1 MQHQGLGQT
10 PDRGMVDGHL
20 NLCPAA
26 GLGLEADEGV
36 CRKVVHVDLHEV
48 KLFDVGEP

>member
-1 MQHQGLGQT
+1 MQDQGLGQT
-10 PDRGMVDGHL
+10 PDSGMVDGHL
-20 NLCPAA
+20 NLCPA
-26 GLGLEADEGV
+26 GLCLEADEGV